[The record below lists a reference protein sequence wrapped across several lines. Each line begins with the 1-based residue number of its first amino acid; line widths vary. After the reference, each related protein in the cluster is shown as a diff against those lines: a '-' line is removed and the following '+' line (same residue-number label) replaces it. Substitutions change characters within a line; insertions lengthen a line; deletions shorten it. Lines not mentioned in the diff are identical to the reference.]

1 MTISNPVNDTQRGFN
16 ELCARGGGQRGGPA
30 RTRVQELL
38 ADSGRALT
46 AIGHREII
54 EHLDHYADRSPWHVC
69 FAVGLC
75 WGRLARLDL
84 EFTGAAVRLI
94 EDWNDSDLR
103 LARRFHYERGPG
115 PIEQSLMGG
124 HVLFGRVNLPPT
136 LPDSR
141 HREVS

>member
-75 WGRLARLDL
+75 WDGSLAW
-84 EFTGAAVRLI
+84 I
-94 EDWNDSDLR
+94 WNLPALR
-103 LARRFHYERGPG
+103 LG
-115 PIEQSLMGG
+115 SLRTGMIAIS
-124 HVLFGRVNLPPT
+124 
-136 LPDSR
+136 D
-141 HREVS
+141 